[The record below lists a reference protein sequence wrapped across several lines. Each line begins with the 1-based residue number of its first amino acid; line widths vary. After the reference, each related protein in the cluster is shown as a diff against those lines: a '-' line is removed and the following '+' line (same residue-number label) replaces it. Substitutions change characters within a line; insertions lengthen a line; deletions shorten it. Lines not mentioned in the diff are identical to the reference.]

1 MIDSKEISGKMAKDV
16 FAEMWKTEESPK
28 EIVKSKGMSQIT
40 DSSAIEKIVDDVMAA
55 NAQAVADYRGGKTK
69 LFGFF
74 VGQVMKASK
83 GQANPEMVNQIL
95 QAKLKG

>member
-1 MIDSKEISGKMAKDV
+1 MIDAKEISGKMAKEV
-16 FAEMWKTEESPK
+16 FAEMWKTSKAPK

-40 DSSAIEKIVDDVMAA
+40 DTSAIEKIVDEVMAA
-55 NAQAVADYRGGKTK
+55 SAQAVTDYRSGKTK